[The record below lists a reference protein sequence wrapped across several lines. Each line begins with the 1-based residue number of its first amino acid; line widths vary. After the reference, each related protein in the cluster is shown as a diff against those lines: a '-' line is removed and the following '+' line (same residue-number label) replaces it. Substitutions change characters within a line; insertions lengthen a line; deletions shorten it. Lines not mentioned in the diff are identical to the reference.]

1 MFQQTFHI
9 ARFLPLLGVLFFTS
23 ISLEAQNEIVQNDDA
38 VLLRRIWMVRGGVV
52 GGDRVGE
59 GAGAIGDVNHSGLPD
74 LAVLIGATAEWR
86 VYVDSNNVHTTN
98 PYWTFDSGA
107 GVPWRPVLGDFRGD
121 GNLLVGFTRA
131 DIREIRGVNHMTARL
146 MFYELKD
153 SLGKQEEPAMVLNT
167 ASYQDSSSA
176 YPRDILV
183 SDIDNDG
190 DDELLLVFGSFLRDL
205 QRTAKAEIWIFEG
218 GPEFQLD
225 TPTVVLKDTEENLTD
240 VYAAVGDLDG
250 DSLPD
255 LMIGANYVGTGP
267 GNRPIRYKFWWGKNR
282 LSDLSIIPDHSVT
295 LDKASV
301 NIDAKFTLLDCDG
314 DGVKDIL
321 RLLYATPLGVYLYRS
336 AAGKNIR
343 DRQLTIDDADG
354 YFPGYSIFGSG
365 GYLGDSLQ
373 RFESIIMLGAR
384 VMFFQGGKNGP
395 NYSYDAYYSAADD
408 GLTPG
413 NVFGQGGPVGDV
425 SGNGWEDYLTANP
438 GWFNLEQGIVI
449 LLEGGPYIPTDDTTS
464 GVEVVATVE
473 HGSALHIWPNPVTDE
488 LHVAWRGD
496 LKASPSLLRVYD
508 MSGRLVVEGS
518 IQGWQ
523 GEALWRCND
532 VTSGS
537 YLLVVYDRDE
547 QVIAQHQII
556 KQ

>member
-1 MFQQTFHI
+1 MRFSTLHTSL
-9 ARFLPLLGVLFFTS
+9 FLPLLGVLFFTS
-23 ISLEAQNEIVQNDDA
+23 ISLEAQNEIVQNPEA
-38 VLLRRIWMVRGGVV
+38 VLLRRVWMMRGGVV
-52 GGDRVGE
+52 GGDRVGAL
-59 GAGAIGDVNHSGLPD
+59 AGALTDVNHDSLQDFIWGLGSTGVWHLQYGGSPISDTPAQSFFHSTTLSYPVVGNFWGGSQEYVVFADFYTTKPAGRTQYHPLVKAYAIDNDTID
-74 LAVLIGATAEWR
+74 LRGVG
-86 VYVDSNNVHTTN
+86 
-98 PYWTFDSGA
+98 TFDPS
-107 GVPWRPVLGDFRGD
+107 RGIWPGLESTITD
-121 GNLLVGFTRA
+121 
-131 DIREIRGVNHMTARL
+131 
-146 MFYELKD
+146 MFAVD
-153 SLGKQEEPAMVLNT
+153 LN
-167 ASYQDSSSA
+167 Q
-176 YPRDILV
+176 
-183 SDIDNDG
+183 DG
-190 DDELLLVFGSFLRDL
+190 DDELIVIVPGIQFDQEVDKR
-205 QRTAKAEIWIFEG
+205 AEVWIFEG

-321 RLLYATPLGVYLYRS
+321 RLLYTTPLGVYLYRS

-395 NYSYDAYYSAADD
+395 NYSYDAYYSAADG

-508 MSGRLVVEGS
+508 MSGRLVVDGSVEG
-518 IQGWQ
+518 WR
-523 GEALWRCND
+523 GEAVWKCGS
-532 VTSGS
+532 VAVGS
-537 YLLVVYDRDE
+537 YLLVVYDRNE
-547 QVIAQHQII
+547 RMLAQTNII
-556 KQ
+556 KEE